1 MISLV
6 NPLPNSRVLLNMPA
20 ISSTVSVVT
29 ESAKKNGKNFNV
41 HNGVNGNMAN
51 QSLDSKNLPN
61 IDLKEVSKSF
71 GALKAVNKLELTVEP
86 GEIRGLLGPNGSG
99 KSTTMK
105 MILGLLKPDSGSINV
120 CGVDVRSK
128 PVEARRHLG
137 YVPETPFL
145 YEYLSAAEYLDLVG
159 VAYGLDKAERRKR
172 AGELLQA
179 LQLEKQVNEVMSG
192 YSQGMRQKI
201 ALIAALIHRPDVL
214 ILDEPLNGLDPR
226 SARIVKEILHR
237 LAGEGV
243 SILFSTHVLEIAD
256 AICNKITII
265 SNGSTVAEGTS
276 QEIKVMAGLKS
287 SSLEDVFLKLT
298 GSEDTAK
305 VVEALK
311 L

>member
-1 MISLV
+1 
-6 NPLPNSRVLLNMPA
+6 
-20 ISSTVSVVT
+20 
-29 ESAKKNGKNFNV
+29 
-41 HNGVNGNMAN
+41 MAN
-51 QSLDSKNLPN
+51 QSLGASNQPN
-61 IDLKEVSKSF
+61 IILKEVSKSF
-71 GALKAVNKLELTVEP
+71 GAIKAVKNLDLVVQP

-105 MILGLLKPDSGSINV
+105 MILGLLKSDSGSISV
-120 CGVDVRSK
+120 CGVDVGSK

-159 VAYGLDKAERRKR
+159 VAYGLDRAERQKR

-201 ALIAALIHRPDVL
+201 ALISALMHKPEVL

-237 LAGEGV
+237 LADERV

-256 AICNKITII
+256 AICSKITII

-276 QEIKVMAGLKS
+276 QEVKAMAGLKS

>member
-1 MISLV
+1 MES
-6 NPLPNSRVLLNMPA
+6 SETEAKYPA
-20 ISSTVSVVT
+20 SIMLS
-29 ESAKKNGKNFNV
+29 G
-41 HNGVNGNMAN
+41 
-51 QSLDSKNLPN
+51 
-61 IDLKEVSKSF
+61 VSKSF
-71 GALKAVNKLELTVEP
+71 GTLKAVNQLDLTVER

-105 MILGLLKPDSGSINV
+105 MILGLLKPDSGSISV
-120 CGVDVRSK
+120 CGIDVRTN
-128 PVEARRHLG
+128 PVEAKGTIG

-159 VAYGLDKAERRKR
+159 VAYGLDQTERKKR
-172 AGELLQA
+172 GGELLQA
-179 LQLEKQVNEVMSG
+179 LQMDKHVNEVMSG
-192 YSQGMRQKI
+192 FSQGMRQKI
-201 ALIAALIHRPDVL
+201 ALISALMHRPKVL

-256 AICNKITII
+256 AICSKITII
-265 SNGSTVAEGTS
+265 SNGSTIAEGTS
-276 QEIKVMAGLKS
+276 QEIKALAGLKS
-287 SSLEDVFLKLT
+287 STLEDVFLKLT

>member
-1 MISLV
+1 
-6 NPLPNSRVLLNMPA
+6 
-20 ISSTVSVVT
+20 
-29 ESAKKNGKNFNV
+29 
-41 HNGVNGNMAN
+41 MAN
-51 QSLDSKNLPN
+51 VTMT
-61 IDLKEVSKSF
+61 EVSKSF
-71 GALKAVNKLELTVEP
+71 GGLKAVNGLSLSIEP

-105 MILGLLKPDSGSINV
+105 IIMGMLKPDSGKINV

-128 PVEARRHLG
+128 PVEARKNIG

-145 YEYLSAAEYLDLVG
+145 YEYLSASEYLDLVG
-159 VAYGLDKAERRKR
+159 VAYGLDRAERKKR

-179 LQLEKQVNEVMSG
+179 LQMDKHVGEVMSG
-192 YSQGMRQKI
+192 FSQGMRQKI
-201 ALIAALIHRPDVL
+201 ALISALMHKPKVL

-237 LAGEGV
+237 LADEGV

-256 AICNKITII
+256 AICSKITII
-265 SNGSTVAEGTS
+265 SNGSTIAEGTS
-276 QEIKVMAGLKS
+276 QEIKTLAGLKGS
-287 SSLEDVFLKLT
+287 TLEDVFLKLT

>member
-1 MISLV
+1 LKGHAEVASSGT
-6 NPLPNSRVLLNMPA
+6 PLYKKYDKIRRSENM
-20 ISSTVSVVT
+20 T
-29 ESAKKNGKNFNV
+29 
-41 HNGVNGNMAN
+41 H
-51 QSLDSKNLPN
+51 QSKQLQN
-61 IDLKEVSKSF
+61 ITLTGVSKSF
-71 GALKAVNKLELTVEP
+71 GKTKAVDNLNLTVQS

-105 MILGLLKPDSGSINV
+105 IILGLLKPDAGNVNV
-120 CGVDVRSK
+120 CGVDVGSK
-128 PVEARRHLG
+128 PVEARSHIG

-145 YEYLSAAEYLDLVG
+145 YEYLTAAEYLDLVG
-159 VAYGLDKAERRKR
+159 VAYGLDRTDRAKK

-179 LQLEKQVNEVMSG
+179 LQLDRQVNEVMSG
-192 YSQGMRQKI
+192 FSQGMRQKI
-201 ALIAALIHRPDVL
+201 ALISALMHKPDIL

-226 SARIVKEILHR
+226 SARIVKELLHR
-237 LAGEGV
+237 LAEEGV

-265 SNGSTVAEGTS
+265 SNGSTIAEGTS
-276 QEIKVMAGLKS
+276 QEIKTLAGLKS
-287 SSLEDVFLKLT
+287 STLEDVFLKLT

>member
-1 MISLV
+1 M
-6 NPLPNSRVLLNMPA
+6 
-20 ISSTVSVVT
+20 
-29 ESAKKNGKNFNV
+29 
-41 HNGVNGNMAN
+41 HNGVDGNMAN

-71 GALKAVNKLELTVEP
+71 GTLKAVNKLELTVEP

-159 VAYGLDKAERRKR
+159 VAYGLDKAERQKR

-276 QEIKVMAGLKS
+276 QEIKAMAGLKS

>member
-1 MISLV
+1 MKS
-6 NPLPNSRVLLNMPA
+6 SDAEERYPA
-20 ISSTVSVVT
+20 NIAVT
-29 ESAKKNGKNFNV
+29 
-41 HNGVNGNMAN
+41 
-51 QSLDSKNLPN
+51 D
-61 IDLKEVSKSF
+61 VSKSF
-71 GALKAVNKLELTVEP
+71 GSLKAVNQLSLLIEG

-105 MILGLLKPDSGSINV
+105 MILGLLKPDSGSISV
-120 CGVDVRSK
+120 CGIDVRTK
-128 PVEARRHLG
+128 PVEARRALG

-159 VAYGLDKAERRKR
+159 VAYGLDRTQRKKR
-172 AGELLQA
+172 IGELLQA
-179 LQLEKQVNEVMSG
+179 LQMDKHVNEVMSG
-192 YSQGMRQKI
+192 FSQGMRQKI
-201 ALIAALIHRPDVL
+201 ALISALMHKPKVL

-237 LAGEGV
+237 LAEEGV

-256 AICNKITII
+256 AICSKITII
-265 SNGSTVAEGTS
+265 NNGSTIAEGTS
-276 QEIKVMAGLKS
+276 QEIKTMAGLKS
-287 SSLEDVFLKLT
+287 STLEDVFLKLT

>member
-1 MISLV
+1 
-6 NPLPNSRVLLNMPA
+6 
-20 ISSTVSVVT
+20 
-29 ESAKKNGKNFNV
+29 
-41 HNGVNGNMAN
+41 MAN
-51 QSLDSKNLPN
+51 ISVIS
-61 IDLKEVSKSF
+61 VSKSF
-71 GALKAVNKLELTVEP
+71 GSLKAVNNFSLIVEP

-105 MILGLLKPDSGSINV
+105 MILGLSRPDSGSINV
-120 CGVDVRSK
+120 CGIDVSAK
-128 PVEARRHLG
+128 PIDARRVIG

-145 YEYLSAAEYLDLVG
+145 YEYLTAAEYLDLVG
-159 VAYGLDKAERRKR
+159 VAYGLDRAERKQR

-179 LQLEKQVNEVMSG
+179 LQMDKHVNEVMSG
-192 YSQGMRQKI
+192 FSQGMRQKI
-201 ALIAALIHRPDVL
+201 ALISALMHRPKVL

-226 SARIVKEILHR
+226 SAKIIKEILQH

-265 SNGSTVAEGTS
+265 DNGSTIAEGTS
-276 QEIKVMAGLKS
+276 QEIKTIAGLKDS
-287 SSLEDVFLKLT
+287 TLEDVFLRLT
-298 GSEDTAK
+298 GSADTAE

>member
-1 MISLV
+1 ME
-6 NPLPNSRVLLNMPA
+6 NSKAETEYPA
-20 ISSTVSVVT
+20 SITLS
-29 ESAKKNGKNFNV
+29 G
-41 HNGVNGNMAN
+41 
-51 QSLDSKNLPN
+51 
-61 IDLKEVSKSF
+61 VSKSF
-71 GALKAVNKLELTVEP
+71 GTLKAVNQLDLTVER

-105 MILGLLKPDSGSINV
+105 MILGLLKPDSGSISV
-120 CGVDVRSK
+120 CGIDVRTN
-128 PVEARRHLG
+128 PVEAKGTIG

-159 VAYGLDKAERRKR
+159 VAYGLDQTERKKR
-172 AGELLQA
+172 GGELLQA
-179 LQLEKQVNEVMSG
+179 LQMDKHVNEVMSG
-192 YSQGMRQKI
+192 FSQGMRQKI
-201 ALIAALIHRPDVL
+201 ALISALMHRPKVL

-256 AICNKITII
+256 AICSKITII
-265 SNGSTVAEGTS
+265 SNGSTIAEGTS
-276 QEIKVMAGLKS
+276 QEIKALAGLKNS
-287 SSLEDVFLKLT
+287 TLEDVFLKLT

>member
-1 MISLV
+1 MGNRQLKSSQEASPQTLR
-6 NPLPNSRVLLNMPA
+6 PLPNIL
-20 ISSTVSVVT
+20 VT
-29 ESAKKNGKNFNV
+29 
-41 HNGVNGNMAN
+41 
-51 QSLDSKNLPN
+51 D
-61 IDLKEVSKSF
+61 VSKSF
-71 GALKAVNKLELTVEP
+71 GTLKAVNGLNLSVEP

-105 MILGLLKPDSGSINV
+105 MILGLLKPDSGSIHV

-128 PVEARRHLG
+128 PVETKRHIG

-159 VAYGLDKAERRKR
+159 VAYGLDREERKKR
-172 AGELLQA
+172 ADELLQA
-179 LQLEKQVNEVMSG
+179 LQMETHVNEVMSG
-192 YSQGMRQKI
+192 FSQGMRQKI
-201 ALIAALIHRPDVL
+201 ALISALMHKPRVL

-226 SARIVKEILHR
+226 SARIVKEILNR
-237 LAGEGV
+237 LTGDGV

-256 AICNKITII
+256 AICSKITII
-265 SNGSTVAEGTS
+265 GNGSIIAEGTS
-276 QEIKVMAGLKS
+276 LEIKSIAGLKN

-305 VVEALK
+305 VVEALR

>member
-1 MISLV
+1 MES
-6 NPLPNSRVLLNMPA
+6 SETEAKYPA
-20 ISSTVSVVT
+20 SITLS
-29 ESAKKNGKNFNV
+29 G
-41 HNGVNGNMAN
+41 
-51 QSLDSKNLPN
+51 
-61 IDLKEVSKSF
+61 VSKSF
-71 GALKAVNKLELTVEP
+71 GTLKAVNQLNLTVER

-105 MILGLLKPDSGSINV
+105 MILGLLKPDSGSISV
-120 CGVDVRSK
+120 CGIDVRTN
-128 PVEARRHLG
+128 PVEAKGTIG

-159 VAYGLDKAERRKR
+159 VAYGLDQTERKKR
-172 AGELLQA
+172 GGELLQA
-179 LQLEKQVNEVMSG
+179 LQMDKHVNEVMSG
-192 YSQGMRQKI
+192 FSQGMRQKI
-201 ALIAALIHRPDVL
+201 ALISALMHRPKVL

-237 LAGEGV
+237 LAREGV

-265 SNGSTVAEGTS
+265 SNGSTIAEGTS
-276 QEIKVMAGLKS
+276 QEIKALAGLKS
-287 SSLEDVFLKLT
+287 STLEDVFLKLT

>member
-1 MISLV
+1 
-6 NPLPNSRVLLNMPA
+6 
-20 ISSTVSVVT
+20 
-29 ESAKKNGKNFNV
+29 
-41 HNGVNGNMAN
+41 MAN
-51 QSLDSKNLPN
+51 ISVNK
-61 IDLKEVSKSF
+61 VSKSF
-71 GALKAVNKLELTVEP
+71 GAVKAVNDLSLNIEP

-105 MILGLLKPDSGSINV
+105 MILGVIKPDSGSINV

-128 PVEARRHLG
+128 PVESRKNIG

-159 VAYGLDKAERRKR
+159 VAYNLDHASRRERVE
-172 AGELLQA
+172 ELLHA
-179 LQLEKQVNEVMSG
+179 LQMEKHINEVMSG

-201 ALIAALIHRPDVL
+201 ALISAMMHKPKVL

-237 LAGEGV
+237 LALEGV
-243 SILFSTHVLEIAD
+243 SILFSTHVLEIAE
-256 AICNKITII
+256 AICSKITII
-265 SNGSTVAEGTS
+265 VEGSVIAEGTV
-276 QEIKVMAGLKS
+276 QEIKAMAGLRG

-298 GSEDTAK
+298 GSEDTAQL
-305 VVEALK
+305 VEALK

>member
-1 MISLV
+1 MKE
-6 NPLPNSRVLLNMPA
+6 PLSKDSESERTYDAN
-20 ISSTVSVVT
+20 ITVT
-29 ESAKKNGKNFNV
+29 K
-41 HNGVNGNMAN
+41 
-51 QSLDSKNLPN
+51 
-61 IDLKEVSKSF
+61 VSKSF
-71 GALKAVNKLELTVEP
+71 GTLKAVNEFSLFVGA

-105 MILGLLKPDSGSINV
+105 MILGMLKPDSGAINV
-120 CGVDVRSK
+120 CGIDVRSK
-128 PVEARRHLG
+128 PVEARRYIG

-159 VAYGLDKAERRKR
+159 VAYGLDQIERKKR
-172 AGELLQA
+172 AGELLEV
-179 LQLEKQVNEVMSG
+179 LQMGKHVNEIMSG
-192 YSQGMRQKI
+192 FSQGMRQKI
-201 ALIAALIHRPDVL
+201 ALIAALMHRPRVL

-226 SARIVKEILHR
+226 SARIVKEILNHI
-237 LAGEGV
+237 AAEGV

-265 SNGSTVAEGTS
+265 ADGSTIADGTS
-276 QEIKVMAGLKS
+276 QEIKTMAGLKN

>member
-1 MISLV
+1 
-6 NPLPNSRVLLNMPA
+6 
-20 ISSTVSVVT
+20 
-29 ESAKKNGKNFNV
+29 
-41 HNGVNGNMAN
+41 MAN
-51 QSLDSKNLPN
+51 QSLGASNPPN
-61 IDLKEVSKSF
+61 IILKEVSKSF
-71 GALKAVNKLELTVEP
+71 GAIKAVKNLDLVVQP

-105 MILGLLKPDSGSINV
+105 MILGLLKPDSGSIRV
-120 CGVDVRSK
+120 CGVDVGSK
-128 PVEARRHLG
+128 PVDARRHLG

-159 VAYGLDKAERRKR
+159 VAYGLDRAERKKR

-201 ALIAALIHRPDVL
+201 ALISALMHKPEVL

-237 LAGEGV
+237 LADEGV

-256 AICNKITII
+256 AICSKITII

-276 QEIKVMAGLKS
+276 QEVKAMAGLKS

>member
-1 MISLV
+1 
-6 NPLPNSRVLLNMPA
+6 
-20 ISSTVSVVT
+20 
-29 ESAKKNGKNFNV
+29 
-41 HNGVNGNMAN
+41 MA
-51 QSLDSKNLPN
+51 SLDSHEEARYLAN
-61 IDLKEVSKSF
+61 ITVTGISKSF
-71 GALKAVNKLELTVEP
+71 GTLKAVNKLNLSVEP

-105 MILGLLKPDSGSINV
+105 IIMGMLKPDSGSINV
-120 CGVDVRSK
+120 CGIDVRSK
-128 PVEARRHLG
+128 PVETRRQIG

-159 VAYGLDKAERRKR
+159 VAYGLDGVERKNRTS
-172 AGELLQA
+172 ELLRA
-179 LQLEKQVNEVMSG
+179 LQMDKHVNEIMSG
-192 YSQGMRQKI
+192 FSQGMRQKI
-201 ALIAALIHRPDVL
+201 ALISALMHRPKVL

-226 SARIVKEILHR
+226 SARIVKEILNR
-237 LAGEGV
+237 LAEEGV

-265 SNGSTVAEGTS
+265 ADGSTIAEGTS
-276 QEIKVMAGLKS
+276 QEIKTMAGLKN

-305 VVEALK
+305 VVEALR

>member
-1 MISLV
+1 
-6 NPLPNSRVLLNMPA
+6 
-20 ISSTVSVVT
+20 
-29 ESAKKNGKNFNV
+29 
-41 HNGVNGNMAN
+41 MAN
-51 QSLDSKNLPN
+51 QTLDAKNPPN
-61 IDLKEVSKSF
+61 IILKEVSKSF
-71 GALKAVNKLELTVEP
+71 GTIKAVRNLDLVVLP
-86 GEIRGLLGPNGSG
+86 REIRGLLGPNGSG

-105 MILGLLKPDSGSINV
+105 MILGLLKPDSGNINV
-120 CGVDVRSK
+120 CGVDVGSK
-128 PVEARRHLG
+128 PVDARRHLG

-159 VAYGLDKAERRKR
+159 VAYGLDRAERQKR

-201 ALIAALIHRPDVL
+201 ALISALMHKPEVL

-237 LAGEGV
+237 LADEGV

-256 AICNKITII
+256 AICSKITII

-276 QEIKVMAGLKS
+276 QEVKAMAGLKS